1 MINYLISSIYIG
13 GFFPVVLYCG
23 LVMRLRGGGG
33 GGGLKNRHFIVK
45 ILRKSSGVVLG
56 GYTHGAGKS

>member
-1 MINYLISSIYIG
+1 MINFLYIYIG

-33 GGGLKNRHFIVK
+33 GGGAARHFIVK
-45 ILRKSSGVVLG
+45 ILRKLSGVVLG